1 LEPSYEWVPGQW
13 GGVLGGIFLM
23 RSNQEHLIQN
33 TIIKNATTGIRL
45 DSAAV
50 LKANNTIITHSSRV
64 NLYGGYGNATLNNF
78 ISGPAGVYGL
88 YALGGQYTAKNSTFL
103 NTWSYSTR
111 GGTAVGLSNYFED
124 GAGIRYTRDLQA
136 LFFESIIDGS
146 LDNEVGMAIDP
157 GAAFDVRFGKSALS
171 IEPNPEGG
179 HYDLG
184 DTTMFFGND
193 LQFNGFWTYV
203 PGPLLTNAGYAYLP
217 DSASTLIDAV
227 VRDPQ
232 GATHDIHGTAR
243 GTAITLGAAEPQ

>member
-1 LEPSYEWVPGQW
+1 MGRRAGRHLPDAFKS
-13 GGVLGGIFLM
+13 
-23 RSNQEHLIQN
+23 EHLIQN

-64 NLYGGYGNATLNNF
+64 NLYGGYGNAALNNC

-88 YALGGQYTAKNSTFL
+88 CALGGQYTAKNSTFL

-124 GAGIRYTRDLQA
+124 GTGTRYTRDLQA

-157 GAAFDVRFGKSALS
+157 GAAFDVRFGKVRCVSS
-171 IEPNPEGG
+171 
-179 HYDLG
+179 
-184 DTTMFFGND
+184 
-193 LQFNGFWTYV
+193 
-203 PGPLLTNAGYAYLP
+203 
-217 DSASTLIDAV
+217 LIPRV
-227 VRDPQ
+227 
-232 GATHDIHGTAR
+232 
-243 GTAITLGAAEPQ
+243 AITTLAIPLCSSVMTYNSMDFGPMYQARCLPTPDIPTYRIVPAH